1 MMLWRD
7 FARRAPEW
15 DASVKASLALAL
27 LLFLCMLA
35 LGLGGPPEVR
45 LPARI
50 GAFGVLVAGQ
60 LLFLWGNRREVS
72 PYHQAQQ
79 HFIAGEFQAAQSILE
94 AALATS
100 RESVDALVLLGN
112 CYRHL
117 AQYDQSR
124 TVLERAL
131 ALNPRHHLANF
142 SLGKLSLILGDY
154 SAAREAITLALQL
167 GAPDIVRFELGQA
180 CFLAGDEESARR
192 CFNALLADSR
202 AEQEQSLL
210 LAYYRHYLDDVELP
224 DASLIRA
231 GLEQC
236 REDAAKYAGT
246 SYGAHLSQVIQRLED
261 WFAPE

>member
-1 MMLWRD
+1 MMLLRD

-27 LLFLCMLA
+27 LLFLCLMA
-35 LGLGGPPEVR
+35 IGLGGPPEVR

-50 GAFGVLVAGQ
+50 GAFGVLVTGQ
-60 LLFLWGNRREVS
+60 LLFLWGNRRELS

-79 HFIAGEFQAAQSILE
+79 HFIAGEFQAAQAILE
-94 AALATS
+94 AAPATA

-117 AQYDQSR
+117 GQYDQSR
-124 TVLERAL
+124 AVLERAL

-142 SLGKLSLILGDY
+142 SLGKLNLILGDY
-154 SAAREAITLALQL
+154 SAAREAIALALQL
-167 GAPDIVRFELGQA
+167 GAPDIVQFELGQA
-180 CFLAGDEESARR
+180 CLLAGDEESARR
-192 CFNALLADSR
+192 CFNALLADAR

-210 LAYYRHYLDDVELP
+210 LAYYLHHLDGVEQP
-224 DASLIRA
+224 DARLISA

-236 REDAAKYAGT
+236 RADAAKYAAT
-246 SYGAHLSQVIQRLED
+246 NYGAHLSQVIQRLED
-261 WFAPE
+261 WLAPE

>member
-1 MMLWRD
+1 MMFLRD
-7 FARRAPEW
+7 FARRVPEW

-27 LLFLCMLA
+27 LLFLCLMA

-50 GAFGVLVAGQ
+50 GAFGVLVTGQ

-79 HFIAGEFQAAQSILE
+79 HFIAGEFQAAKAILE
-94 AALATS
+94 AAPTTS

-117 AQYDQSR
+117 ALFDQSR
-124 TVLERAL
+124 NALERAL

-154 SAAREAITLALQL
+154 SAARESITLALEL
-167 GAPDIVRFELGQA
+167 GAPDIVQFELGQA
-180 CFLAGDEESARR
+180 GYLSGDEESARR
-192 CFNALLADSR
+192 CFNDLPADFR
-202 AEQEQSLL
+202 DEQEQSLL
-210 LAYYRHYLDDVELP
+210 LAYYLHNLGAAEQPNARLISADLEN
-224 DASLIRA
+224 IRA
-231 GLEQC
+231 
-236 REDAAKYAGT
+236 DAAKYADT
-246 SYGAHLSQVIQRLED
+246 SYGGHLSQVIQRLED
-261 WFAPE
+261 WLAAT